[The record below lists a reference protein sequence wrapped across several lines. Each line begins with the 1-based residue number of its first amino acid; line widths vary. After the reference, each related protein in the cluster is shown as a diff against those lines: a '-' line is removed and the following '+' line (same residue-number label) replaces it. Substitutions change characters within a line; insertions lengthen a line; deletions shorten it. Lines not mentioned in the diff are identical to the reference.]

1 MSENQTKACNSN
13 VTCHMA
19 CPYVDPW
26 DMVNNFCFHVYA
38 QKSLLIGENGNVF
51 WTTSRAPDKRAIY
64 LGLWRHFSRV
74 LKTI

>member
-38 QKSLLIGENGNVF
+38 QKSLFILGQNSIRVH
-51 WTTSRAPDKRAIY
+51 RADS
-64 LGLWRHFSRV
+64 L
-74 LKTI
+74 LKISLACIKSNMNINA